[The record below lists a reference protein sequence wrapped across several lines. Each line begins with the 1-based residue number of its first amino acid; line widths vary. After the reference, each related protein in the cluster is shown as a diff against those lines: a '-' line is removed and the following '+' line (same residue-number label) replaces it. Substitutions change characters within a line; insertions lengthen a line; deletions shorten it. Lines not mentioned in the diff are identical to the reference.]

1 MKLSEIHYSNKFD
14 DLDSQLKNFIN
25 QEKHVIF
32 IDSKLSSIINLD
44 PKFKIFELEINESTK
59 DLNTIQ
65 KIWKIMFSESLD
77 RSSKII
83 GIGGGVL
90 SDLVGFATSTFKR
103 GANLSLVPST
113 FLGMVDAAHGGKTGF
128 NNEFGK
134 NQIGTF
140 FIPEKIFICTEF
152 LDSLSEIEMNNG
164 IIESLKAGFL
174 GDKEIIEM
182 IYQDKL
188 NNLEEII
195 KKSIQV
201 KYNILKNDLRESNER
216 MFLNLG
222 HTIGH
227 LIEKDSNYSI
237 SHGQAVGIG
246 MLKGF
251 EISESKFNLNS
262 SIRDE
267 FKSFLNKQSMKTEYS
282 FNSSQSEL
290 KEIISNDKKV
300 TSDVVKFVLIKNIQE
315 PVLIDFSIN
324 DLLEVLTNG

>member
-174 GDKEIIEM
+174 GDKEIIEV

-195 KKSIQV
+195 KRSIQV

-237 SHGQAVGIG
+237 SHGQAVAIG

-251 EISESKFNLNS
+251 EISESKFNLNR
-262 SIRDE
+262 SIKDE
-267 FKSFLNKQSMKTEYS
+267 FESFLNKQSMKTEYS
-282 FNSSQSEL
+282 FNSNQSEL
-290 KEIISNDKKV
+290 KEIITNDKKV

-324 DLLEVLTNG
+324 DLLEVLTNA

>member
-44 PKFKIFELEINESTK
+44 PKFKIFEIEINESTK

-65 KIWKIMFSESLD
+65 KIWEIMFSESLD

-237 SHGQAVGIG
+237 SHGQAVAIG

-267 FKSFLNKQSMKTEYS
+267 FNSFLNKQSMKTEYS
-282 FNSSQSEL
+282 FNSNQSEL

-324 DLLEVLTNG
+324 DLLEVLTNA